1 MSRGWRGWAERK
13 ESSWARRVSGLP
25 KAQPVHLET
34 PGRPHSVTFLSLS
47 SQITHIQQLKTTE
60 MCPLTAWRPEGPDRG
75 ISGAGASG
83 HSEEGP
89 RPLPAPGG
97 SLRSLACSAWG
108 HISLDPPPS
117 TLVSPFSP
125 DLCLQSPSA
134 SSDLWL
140 GLVPRPGLTNTLS
153 PNKVTFALPRTPFNL
168 LQPLCSRKD
177 GPCRS

>member
-1 MSRGWRGWAERK
+1 MRPVSRGRRGWAERK
-13 ESSWARRVSGLP
+13 ESSWARHVSGLP
-25 KAQPVHLET
+25 KAQPVRLEN
-34 PGRPHSVTFLSLS
+34 PGRPHSVTFLRLS

-75 ISGAGASG
+75 ISGADASG

-89 RPLPAPGG
+89 RPLPAPDG

-108 HISLDPPPS
+108 LISLDPPPS

-134 SSDLWL
+134 SSDLRL
-140 GLVPRPGLTNTLS
+140 GLGPT
-153 PNKVTFALPRTPFNL
+153 
-168 LQPLCSRKD
+168 SRSYKY
-177 GPCRS
+177 SFSK